1 MTKRRRK
8 WLVAGLVI
16 AALLIGIAI
25 PVYKTA
31 IRSSREKT
39 LRANLLALRNVIDQ
53 YTADKKRAPQTLQDL
68 VDAGYFRKLPLD
80 PVTNSDSTWEPVM
93 ATVAILPGK
102 TDRGIVDVHSGSNS
116 TSSDKTPYR
125 SW

>member
-8 WLVAGLVI
+8 WLVPGFVI

-25 PVYKTA
+25 PVYKTT
-31 IRSSREKT
+31 IRISREKT
-39 LRANLLALRNVIDQ
+39 LRANLLALRDVIDQ

-68 VDAGYFRKLPLD
+68 VDAGYFRKLPID
-80 PVTNSDSTWEPVM
+80 PVTNSNSTWETVT
-93 ATVAILPGK
+93 ATVVISPGK

>member
-8 WLVAGLVI
+8 CLVPGLVI

-25 PVYKTA
+25 PVYKTT
-31 IRSSREKT
+31 IRISREKT
-39 LRANLLALRNVIDQ
+39 LRANLLALRDVIDQ

-68 VDAGYFRKLPLD
+68 VDAGYFRKLPMD
-80 PVTNSDSTWEPVM
+80 PVTKSDSTWEPVT
-93 ATVAILPGK
+93 ATVVISSGK

>member
-8 WLVAGLVI
+8 WLVPGFVI

-25 PVYKTA
+25 PVYKTT
-31 IRSSREKT
+31 IRISREKT
-39 LRANLLALRNVIDQ
+39 LRANLLALRDVIDQ

-68 VDAGYFRKLPLD
+68 VDAGYFRKLPMD
-80 PVTNSDSTWEPVM
+80 PVTNSDSTWEPVT
-93 ATVAILPGK
+93 ATVVILSGK

>member
-16 AALLIGIAI
+16 VALLIGVAI

-31 IRSSREKT
+31 IRSTREKT
-39 LRANLLALRNVIDQ
+39 LKANLHTLRSVIDQ

-68 VDAGYFRKLPLD
+68 LDAGYFRKLPLD

-93 ATVAILPGK
+93 ATVVISPGK
-102 TDRGIVDVHSGSNS
+102 TRRGIVDVHSGSNS
-116 TSSDKTPYR
+116 ASSDGTPYR